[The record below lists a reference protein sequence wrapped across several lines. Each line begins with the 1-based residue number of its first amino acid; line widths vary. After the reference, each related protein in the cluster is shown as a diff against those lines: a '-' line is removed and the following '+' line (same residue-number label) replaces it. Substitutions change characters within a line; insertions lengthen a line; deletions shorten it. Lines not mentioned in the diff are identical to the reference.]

1 VGFTKL
7 MYVNREGLRSV
18 SFTLVK
24 DISYVEE
31 EKFKNNIFGPWN
43 AVDEKME
50 RLKRLQKED
59 FGKIKIPEF
68 TFEKL
73 NKTTIRIVSRFVKGR
88 YVNLHEQLLIKKY
101 VVDRVNKP
109 DSEYS
114 FQDYHPNNYI
124 IEREKPYNIYVIDL
138 EDYRRISLK
147 ERQDKWNTQWRQD
160 KFKEYNK
167 LYYRSK

>member
-1 VGFTKL
+1 

-73 NKTTIRIVSRFVKGR
+73 NKTNLRFALVGAR
-88 YVNLHEQLLIKKY
+88 
-101 VVDRVNKP
+101 P
-109 DSEYS
+109 SA
-114 FQDYHPNNYI
+114 
-124 IEREKPYNIYVIDL
+124 
-138 EDYRRISLK
+138 
-147 ERQDKWNTQWRQD
+147 
-160 KFKEYNK
+160 
-167 LYYRSK
+167 RS

>member
-1 VGFTKL
+1 MNG
-7 MYVNREGLRSV
+7 SV
-18 SFTLVK
+18 PTEYQTNSTETNVKIFDVPTSSPTAITNTQTSAGAVTLT
-24 DISYVEE
+24 IALSTS
-31 EKFKNNIFGPWN
+31 NPS
-43 AVDEKME
+43 E
-50 RLKRLQKED
+50 R
-59 FGKIKIPEF
+59 I
-68 TFEKL
+68 KL